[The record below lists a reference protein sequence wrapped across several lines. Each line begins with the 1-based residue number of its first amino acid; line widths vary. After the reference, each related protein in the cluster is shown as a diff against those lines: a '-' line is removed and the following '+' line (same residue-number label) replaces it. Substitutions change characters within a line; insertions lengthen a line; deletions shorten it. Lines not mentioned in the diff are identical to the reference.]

1 MGYRPDNTGVSDGW
15 GTARLIMNTS
25 GVVDVP
31 QGYVSNG
38 NPWGTN
44 NSAFFPNGITTAG
57 GTNWVYGY
65 TYIGNAP
72 GNGAGHEFSQGGDQ
86 YSTGSVRT
94 PTFIVSSH
102 SDNTKG
108 YRIYN
113 TSGTSVSAMFTNSS
127 NALVIAAGAVDQINL
142 NKKVYV
148 NGVALGVNVTP
159 SSTAGR
165 IDASNDIVAY
175 SSSDERLKYN
185 ITPIENAIDKVKS
198 LTGVEFDWKP
208 EYKHAHGYEG
218 HDTGIIAQQVQEVIP
233 SAVRT
238 NDTGFLAVRYEK
250 LIGLLVEGMKEQQ
263 AQIEELKAKL
273 DGLTK

>member
-1 MGYRPDNTGVSDGW
+1 
-15 GTARLIMNTS
+15 
-25 GVVDVP
+25 
-31 QGYVSNG
+31 
-38 NPWGTN
+38 
-44 NSAFFPNGITTAG
+44 
-57 GTNWVYGY
+57 
-65 TYIGNAP
+65 
-72 GNGAGHEFSQGGDQ
+72 
-86 YSTGSVRT
+86 
-94 PTFIVSSH
+94 
-102 SDNTKG
+102 
-108 YRIYN
+108 
-113 TSGTSVSAMFTNSS
+113 MFTNSS

>member
-1 MGYRPDNTGVSDGW
+1 
-15 GTARLIMNTS
+15 
-25 GVVDVP
+25 
-31 QGYVSNG
+31 
-38 NPWGTN
+38 
-44 NSAFFPNGITTAG
+44 
-57 GTNWVYGY
+57 
-65 TYIGNAP
+65 
-72 GNGAGHEFSQGGDQ
+72 
-86 YSTGSVRT
+86 
-94 PTFIVSSH
+94 
-102 SDNTKG
+102 
-108 YRIYN
+108 
-113 TSGTSVSAMFTNSS
+113 
-127 NALVIAAGAVDQINL
+127 
-142 NKKVYV
+142 
-148 NGVALGVNVTP
+148 
-159 SSTAGR
+159 
-165 IDASNDIVAY
+165 VAY

-273 DGLTK
+273 DGIAR